1 MPAATPPALQTLF
14 TAVGSAPQLERARGA
29 ALRGTRAT
37 HGLARPVLPV
47 REELPHLLN
56 RRHLLGCAVEVGVK
70 QGEFS
75 EMLLSKW
82 RGRHLISVDPWQ
94 AAPPEAYDDVANV
107 SQDEHDAFHA
117 ETVGRLAR
125 FGERSSVWRMTGGEA
140 AERIPHHCLDF
151 VYLDARHDEA
161 SVHEDLTHWYPKVR
175 PGGIIAGHDYLDGPI
190 PAGDFGVKSAVDNFF
205 AALELRVKATWAD
218 PPWRSWWVAVPV

>member
-1 MPAATPPALQTLF
+1 MPTATPPALQTLF
-14 TAVGSAPQLERARGA
+14 NAVGSAPQLERARGA

-37 HGLARPVLPV
+37 HVLPRPVLPV

-56 RRHLLGCAVEVGVK
+56 RRGLLGCAVEVGVK

-75 EMLLSKW
+75 EMLLRHW

-94 AAPPEAYDDVANV
+94 AAPAADYDDVANV
-107 SQDEHDAFHA
+107 QQSEHDAFYA
-117 ETVGRLAR
+117 ETLQRLAQ
-125 FGERSSVWRMTGGEA
+125 FGERSTVWRMTGAAA

-161 SVHEDLTHWYPKVR
+161 SVREDLGHWFPKVR
-175 PGGIIAGHDYLDGPI
+175 PGGIIAGHDYLDGQI
-190 PAGDFGVKSAVDNFF
+190 PAGDFGVKSAVDRFF
-205 AALELRVKATWAD
+205 AAQQLRVQATWAD
-218 PPWRSWWVAVPV
+218 PPWRSWWVALPA